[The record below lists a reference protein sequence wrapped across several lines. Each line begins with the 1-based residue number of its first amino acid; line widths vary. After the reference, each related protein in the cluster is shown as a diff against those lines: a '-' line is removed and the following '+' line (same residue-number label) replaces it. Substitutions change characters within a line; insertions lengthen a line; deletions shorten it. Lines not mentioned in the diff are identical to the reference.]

1 MIRATRSS
9 GVSCVPVRRIFR
21 ERSGLHSR
29 ARERR
34 SFPPVR
40 RSHSPVIMVRADPTL
55 PRPPRALLG
64 ARPASIR
71 ATGVTSRDGTFLGR
85 GKARHRALRRV
96 TLAGSAT
103 PSHRA
108 GRRGSAP
115 CPCER
120 PKNPSRAS
128 REPSLDSPRPS
139 PARSIVAANHTL
151 TSRGSAP
158 HPRERPKHPTRASR
172 EPSHDSP
179 RPSPARSI
187 VAANHTLTSSAAP
200 PPSHVSGDRAE
211 EGGVPKIP
219 GVRRRHRLPDEG
231 CAPVPSSLSLLPSL
245 TTFPG
250 VR

>member
-1 MIRATRSS
+1 MIRATRS
-9 GVSCVPVRRIFR
+9 GVSCVPVRRISR

-40 RSHSPVIMVRADPTL
+40 RSHSPVTMVRADPTL

-115 CPCER
+115 RPRKR
-120 PKNPSRAS
+120 PKHPSRAS
-128 REPSLDSPRPS
+128 REPPRDSPRPS
-139 PARSIVAANHTL
+139 PARSIVGESHSHL
-151 TSRGSAP
+151 LRGTSP
-158 HPRERPKHPTRASR
+158 FPRLR
-172 EPSHDSP
+172 
-179 RPSPARSI
+179 RPS
-187 VAANHTLTSSAAP
+187 
-200 PPSHVSGDRAE
+200 
-211 EGGVPKIP
+211 
-219 GVRRRHRLPDEG
+219 RRRRRSGNTWSPL
-231 CAPVPSSLSLLPSL
+231 ASSTP
-245 TTFPG
+245 
-250 VR
+250 

>member
-9 GVSCVPVRRIFR
+9 GVSCVPVRRISR

-115 CPCER
+115 RPRER
-120 PKNPSRAS
+120 LKNPSRAS
-128 REPSLDSPRPS
+128 REPSR
-139 PARSIVAANHTL
+139 
-151 TSRGSAP
+151 
-158 HPRERPKHPTRASR
+158 
-172 EPSHDSP
+172 DSP